1 MSKDHLFW
9 SQQPRQKCRGQLR
22 RSAKVNHCT
31 TVKGNEQKRRGTSAL
46 LHNRVT
52 LLYECDQRVF
62 SSPGLLPLFATA
74 VQP

>member
-1 MSKDHLFW
+1 MITDRLLW
-9 SQQPRQKCRGQLR
+9 SQQHRQKCECQVR
-22 RSAKVNHCT
+22 RSAKVNLCT
-31 TVKGNEQKRRGTSAL
+31 TAKGNVQKRRGTSAL